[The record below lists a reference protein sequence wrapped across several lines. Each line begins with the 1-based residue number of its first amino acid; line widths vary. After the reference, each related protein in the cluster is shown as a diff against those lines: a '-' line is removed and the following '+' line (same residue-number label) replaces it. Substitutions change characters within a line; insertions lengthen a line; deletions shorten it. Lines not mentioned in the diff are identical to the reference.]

1 MLYSTTHMNTMKRV
15 LIMALLLIAAMSLAL
30 TKGLPKEQDILMPHA
45 SASPGKE
52 PVSDERV
59 VLQGSEASGKNGREI
74 RVIKKGDNYLLQI
87 KHASLPMEEY
97 ELTAGEKAVIKT
109 GL

>member
-1 MLYSTTHMNTMKRV
+1 MKRV

-30 TKGLPKEQDILMPHA
+30 TKGLPKEQDILLPHA

-52 PVSDERV
+52 PVSDENV
-59 VLQGSEASGKNGREI
+59 ILQGSEISKKSGKDI
-74 RVIKKGDNYLLQI
+74 RIIKKGDNYLLQI
-87 KHASLPMEEY
+87 KHASLPTEEY

>member
-59 VLQGSEASGKNGREI
+59 VLQGSGASGKNGREI

>member
-1 MLYSTTHMNTMKRV
+1 
-15 LIMALLLIAAMSLAL
+15 MALLLIAAMSLAL